1 MFLPQGITKYGPIQT
16 EFLNLEKFLDSMQQD
31 GFTGFCEFQTG
42 EKSVVWLLE
51 TGRIWRTFCI
61 EGNKTRLLLPG
72 QALDDCQT
80 VSGEVRGV
88 ILPPEVVDV
97 MVRLLFCEPVYQNL
111 STAFTDFK
119 DLLRNLESDRVSRF
133 IEIKVEEDV
142 HYILLEMGG
151 PRVALYFSGNWFT
164 QGAEALENIFGDT
177 ETQTALITIYEVQ
190 EVPLA
195 EAFLD
200 LSNGLLNKYSELKG
214 PILARKFWN
223 KLSSCAKNF
232 NEVGVGDLEFRL
244 EGLPEDTRKQE
255 EILVSLLQC
264 QIESYKDEWGE
275 KATRTLY
282 LNLLEDTE
290 SPMKELFGIV
300 V

>member
-16 EFLNLEKFLDSMQQD
+16 EFVNLEKFLDSMHQD
-31 GFTGFCEFQTG
+31 GFTGFCEFRAG
-42 EKSVVWLLE
+42 EKSVIWLFE
-51 TGRIWRTFCI
+51 TGRILRTFCI
-61 EGNKTRLLLPG
+61 EGGKTRLLSPG
-72 QALDDCQT
+72 QALNDCQI

-88 ILPPEVVDV
+88 ILPTEIVDV
-97 MVRLLFCEPVYQNL
+97 MVRLLFCEPFYQNL

-119 DLLRNLESDRVSRF
+119 DLLRNLESDRGSRF
-133 IEIKVEEDV
+133 IEIKAGEDV

-151 PRVALYFSGNWFT
+151 PRAALYSSGNWFT
-164 QGAEALENIFGDT
+164 QGAEALENICGDT

-195 EAFLD
+195 EVFLD
-200 LSNGLLNKYSELKG
+200 LSNGLLNKYLELKG
-214 PILARKFWN
+214 PILARKFWD
-223 KLSSCAKNF
+223 KLSSCAKTF
-232 NEVGVGDLEFRL
+232 DEVGVGDLEFRL
-244 EGLPEDTRKQE
+244 EGLPLDMRKQE

-264 QIESYKDEWGE
+264 QIESYKNEWGE
-275 KATRTLY
+275 EATRTLY